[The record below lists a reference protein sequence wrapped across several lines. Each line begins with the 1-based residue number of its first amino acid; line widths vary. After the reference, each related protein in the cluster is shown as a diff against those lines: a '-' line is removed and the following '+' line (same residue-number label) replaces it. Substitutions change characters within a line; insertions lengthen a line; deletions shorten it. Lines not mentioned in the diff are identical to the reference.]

1 MKIKFALKYIIGQ
14 DAKSEKA
21 ENASKSFTDRK
32 QRREKTKNASN
43 ISLGRKQKVKNV
55 QEK

>member
-14 DAKSEKA
+14 DAKSEKSKKCFYMFCRQEA
-21 ENASKSFTDRK
+21 TERKTENVSNSFSG
-32 QRREKTKNASN
+32 QKTKR
-43 ISLGRKQKVKNV
+43 RKC